1 MLPENLILENEPT
14 KTWREAELV
23 IKFRLNPI
31 KMEVTPLLEEWLNAP
46 LPNLN
51 EIEQYLFE
59 KYLRLAKQ
67 DLNSWNEEELKMKF
81 ITHIISLGLLENG
94 DGITTCFDRG
104 LSGVIEGVPLSV
116 KTDFMVASGYQNVIQ
131 QPFFHFQEYKPSLN
145 PTGEPMAQLLEA
157 FMIAQTLNKKNIPLY
172 GAEIVG
178 EHWKFVV
185 MEGKDYCISS
195 PYACTVRED
204 LMQIIAILRKFKEI
218 LETRLLKM

>member
-31 KMEVTPLLEEWLNAP
+31 KTEFTPLLEEWLDVP
-46 LPNLN
+46 LPALN

-67 DLNSWNEEELKMKF
+67 DLNGWNEEELKMKF
-81 ITHIISLGLLENG
+81 ITHIISLGLLESGN
-94 DGITTCFDRG
+94 GITTCFDRG
-104 LSGVIEGVPLSV
+104 LSAIIEGVPLSV

-178 EHWKFVV
+178 ENWKFVV
-185 MEGKDYCISS
+185 MEGKDYCVSTA
-195 PYACTVRED
+195 YNCLKRNE
-204 LMQIIAILRKFKEI
+204 LLEIIAILRKFKEI

>member
-14 KTWREAELV
+14 KMWREAELV

-31 KMEVTPLLEEWLNAP
+31 KGKKTPLLMEWLDAP
-46 LPNLN
+46 QADLTEMEN
-51 EIEQYLFE
+51 ILFG
-59 KYLRLAKQ
+59 KYFERAVE
-67 DLNSWNEEELKMKF
+67 NISGWNEEELKVKF
-81 ITHIISLGLLENG
+81 IAPIIELAGLEGGN
-94 DGITTCFDRG
+94 GITTCLDRTIAA
-104 LSGVIEGVPLSV
+104 VVEGVPLSV
-116 KTDFMVASGYQNVIQ
+116 KADFMVASGYQNVIQ

-178 EHWKFVV
+178 ENWKFVV
-185 MEGKDYCISS
+185 MEGKDYCVSTA
-195 PYACTVRED
+195 YNCLKRNE
-204 LMQIIAILRKFKEI
+204 LLEIIAILRKFKEI